1 MRLPGRVALLL
12 LLLLATPPLEAQQP
26 SVPGWVVVD
35 PVAKTVSL
43 NLLVTA
49 LPGSQSALMN
59 GYRDGAI
66 QIVVPLNWTVSW
78 HWQSTDS
85 TAQHSLVL
93 VQEREKLPLQGD
105 RPALQNAMTRMVTV
119 GLKAGQADVTTF
131 NADEAGWYWLIC
143 GVPGHAINGEWL
155 GLRVDPGAR
164 TASVIEKR
172 EK

>member
-1 MRLPGRVALLL
+1 MRLPGRVAL

-35 PVAKTVSL
+35 TVAKTVSL